1 MYKERVF
8 NKTNKIKALLKKNPE
23 QTQILLRKDNFLDVL
38 DENRTAVIDNIRAD
52 AKGVYQFSV
61 ILNLSPELREV
72 FFTVKN

>member
-52 AKGVYQFSV
+52 SKGVYQFSV